1 MKKGTISWRGI
12 IFSISIALLVFLNVF
27 VILVRDSY
35 SKELSHAYEIE
46 NRRAVQSW
54 ETMLASRLDTYSGH
68 IRELSKYIYSST
80 ELRPGSPSMG
90 FILRKNLADL
100 MTYKLGIDSGLDIM
114 FILTEDGNPP
124 IICAQNYGSS
134 GEWNSYVIAAKRF
147 LNAGSYPTSSI
158 WGQDWSLVQIEG
170 TPCLFRVITLG
181 KYRVGALGRLTNFDM
196 TQQMHILGAHYSC
209 ALISDG
215 AVYHMAGEDWGD
227 DLHLDDN
234 GQPQAAWDASFLEAD
249 ASALD
254 ARLLLAV
261 RSGDTAPL
269 YTAALK
275 LLLATGLMCI
285 CLVLL
290 LIFVLYRMVS
300 KPVRAMLDATDRVK
314 SGDLTYQMEEH
325 WGNQEFDALSA
336 SFNAMVGSIHQ
347 FRIEAYDRELQK
359 RQDELTMLRAQI
371 QPHFY
376 LNAITTIS
384 NMTYQNRN
392 EEIRKYIAALAK
404 FIRYMLNLQ
413 CKQVLISDEL
423 AHIDNY
429 LKMQAIRF
437 PNSVQV
443 ETYLDPK
450 AEQLE
455 IPYLL
460 LFTVVENTF
469 KHAMD
474 LYSTLRLRI
483 CCEAVEE
490 AHFHGFRIRVQDN
503 GKGFSQEV
511 LDRIRQEVSPANP
524 KEHLGLT
531 NVRRTLMLTYGRD
544 DLLRLSNLP
553 EGGAQVEIW
562 IPSTTTEKGAAQT

>member
-1 MKKGTISWRGI
+1 
-12 IFSISIALLVFLNVF
+12 
-27 VILVRDSY
+27 
-35 SKELSHAYEIE
+35 
-46 NRRAVQSW
+46 
-54 ETMLASRLDTYSGH
+54 
-68 IRELSKYIYSST
+68 
-80 ELRPGSPSMG
+80 
-90 FILRKNLADL
+90 
-100 MTYKLGIDSGLDIM
+100 
-114 FILTEDGNPP
+114 
-124 IICAQNYGSS
+124 
-134 GEWNSYVIAAKRF
+134 
-147 LNAGSYPTSSI
+147 
-158 WGQDWSLVQIEG
+158 
-170 TPCLFRVITLG
+170 
-181 KYRVGALGRLTNFDM
+181 
-196 TQQMHILGAHYSC
+196 
-209 ALISDG
+209 
-215 AVYHMAGEDWGD
+215 
-227 DLHLDDN
+227 
-234 GQPQAAWDASFLEAD
+234 
-249 ASALD
+249 
-254 ARLLLAV
+254 
-261 RSGDTAPL
+261 
-269 YTAALK
+269 
-275 LLLATGLMCI
+275 
-285 CLVLL
+285 
-290 LIFVLYRMVS
+290 
-300 KPVRAMLDATDRVK
+300 
-314 SGDLTYQMEEH
+314 
-325 WGNQEFDALSA
+325 
-336 SFNAMVGSIHQ
+336 
-347 FRIEAYDRELQK
+347 
-359 RQDELTMLRAQI
+359 MLRAQI